1 LTRAAKQA
9 GPIAAMTN
17 KATNRSLPTLAWAVL
32 SPSTVFF
39 GRYVKAG
46 KVIKVMELYDP
57 VAHLCLNQ
65 YIPGH
70 WLEKA
75 ING

>member
-1 LTRAAKQA
+1 LTTAAKSA
-9 GPIAAMTN
+9 EPVAAVTN
-17 KATNRSLPTLAWAVL
+17 KATNRPL
-32 SPSTVFF
+32 F
-39 GRYVKAG
+39 GKYVKAG
-46 KVIKVMELYDP
+46 KVVKVMDKVVKVMELYDP
-57 VAHLCLNQ
+57 VAHLRLNQ